1 MNPYERFLEG
11 KNPLKILAAT
21 AARLK
26 SLAKGLTPAQLARRV
41 NKDKWSIHEILT
53 HLADCEVIFTARCR
67 WIAFEDNPTL
77 VPFDQDKW
85 SDGRQREKEPVA
97 ETLERFRV
105 LRQAQLRLFR
115 SAPKAD
121 FERSGQ
127 HLERGRVTLG
137 LTMRTAAGHDINHL
151 RQIEALRTALRA
163 QKS

>member
-11 KNPLKILAAT
+11 KDPLKTLAAT
-21 AARLK
+21 PARLK
-26 SLAKGLTPAQLARRV
+26 SLVKGLTPAQLARRV
-41 NKDKWSIHEILT
+41 NKDKWSIHEILA

-77 VPFDQDKW
+77 TPFDQDKW
-85 SDGRQREKEPVA
+85 SNGRQREKEPAA

-115 SAPKAD
+115 STPKAD
-121 FERSGQ
+121 FERAGQ

-151 RQIEALRTALRA
+151 GQIEALRTALRA
-163 QKS
+163 KKS